1 MQTIR
6 AAEADDRLAAWRASG
21 GASGTS
27 DSGVGIARGDEEFAA
42 SMGTGRPP
50 MCIDETHQ
58 ASMGTFRPPMCIDG
72 DEGYAAGVRTANS
85 PYYCI
90 DQ

>member
-6 AAEADDRLAAWRASG
+6 AAEAGDRLAVWRASG

-27 DSGVGIARGDEEFAA
+27 DSGVGIARDDEGLAP
-42 SMGTGRPP
+42 SMGTG
-50 MCIDETHQ
+50 
-58 ASMGTFRPPMCIDG
+58 RPPMCIDG